1 MYNKKSATCVY
12 VILFLIL
19 LNALEA
25 LSSVGV
31 HSGKY
36 LLNEQ
41 QRQVNEVE
49 KFWSQ
54 RDCSQGQVS
63 VPCWGHVTA
72 FYKLGSCVSASSY
85 MRFIWHLCSE
95 SRLPYTSIPAFLM
108 VWLQSIPFSPCTRS
122 LLQHFLRHFLVAID
136 SLLPSEVSMEVF
148 KHVTKQGDEPICEN
162 NWFVVK
168 IRTMRRYLTDLSI
181 IIC

>member
-1 MYNKKSATCVY
+1 MLWKPFPQLVCIVGSIY
-12 VILFLIL
+12 LM
-19 LNALEA
+19 
-25 LSSVGV
+25 SS
-31 HSGKY
+31 SGKWMRWRSFG
-36 LLNEQ
+36 LRGIVL
-41 QRQVNEVE
+41 
-49 KFWSQ
+49 
-54 RDCSQGQVS
+54 RDRSLSLAEDMWQHGV
-63 VPCWGHVTA
+63 
-72 FYKLGSCVSASSY
+72 KLGSCVSASSY

-136 SLLPSEVSMEVF
+136 SLLPSEISMEVF